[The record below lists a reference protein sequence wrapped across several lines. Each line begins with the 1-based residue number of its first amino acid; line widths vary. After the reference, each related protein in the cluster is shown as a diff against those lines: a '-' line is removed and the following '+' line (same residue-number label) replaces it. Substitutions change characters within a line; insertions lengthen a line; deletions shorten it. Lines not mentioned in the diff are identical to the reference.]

1 MYKLAKAL
9 GGSVG
14 CKSGGTNQG
23 ASFNFTVRAKRSTR
37 PVAENFKIRMIPI
50 YPDSKA
56 SEPKIF
62 NPDAEEIELDYSE
75 IGSGNATVEA
85 KIKPI
90 PIDNNWSNSEN

>member
-56 SEPKIF
+56 LEPKIF

-90 PIDNNWSNSEN
+90 DTNWSNSGD

>member
-1 MYKLAKAL
+1 VYKLAKAL

-37 PVAENFKIRMIPI
+37 PVAENFKIKLIPI
-50 YPDSKA
+50 YPDSK
-56 SEPKIF
+56 EPKIF

-75 IGSGNATVEA
+75 IESGNATV
-85 KIKPI
+85 
-90 PIDNNWSNSEN
+90 